1 MNTYPNQKTI
11 IVEKENDGLFINV
24 SNTALQKAMCNL
36 KNYSFKLWL
45 YIAKNQDQYTFGLS
59 KMDCEKWGIN
69 KSSYHG
75 AIQDLID
82 KGYLK
87 KSRKKENTYYFSELP
102 YKK

>member
-1 MNTYPNQKTI
+1 MYYPNQKTI
-11 IVEKENDGLFINV
+11 IVEKESEGLFVSIN
-24 SNTALQKAMCNL
+24 NQALQEAMCNL

-45 YIAKNQDQYTFGLS
+45 YIAKNKNQYTFGLS

-82 KGYLK
+82 KGYLCK
-87 KSRKKENTYYFSELP
+87 GKENNIYHFYEFPT
-102 YKK
+102 KK